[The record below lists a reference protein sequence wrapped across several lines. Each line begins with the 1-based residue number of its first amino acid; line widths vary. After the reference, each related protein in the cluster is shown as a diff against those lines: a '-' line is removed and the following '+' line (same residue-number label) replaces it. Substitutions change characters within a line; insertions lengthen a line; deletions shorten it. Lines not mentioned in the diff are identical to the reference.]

1 MNDSSTI
8 TIIVLTTW
16 GIFIFF
22 VLYAI
27 HKNLRLFIQNND
39 EHNNEIRSQLKE
51 MNQTLNKIRTELTK
65 N

>member
-1 MNDSSTI
+1 MNDSSTL
-8 TIIVLTTW
+8 TMIVLTTW

-22 VLYAI
+22 ALYAI